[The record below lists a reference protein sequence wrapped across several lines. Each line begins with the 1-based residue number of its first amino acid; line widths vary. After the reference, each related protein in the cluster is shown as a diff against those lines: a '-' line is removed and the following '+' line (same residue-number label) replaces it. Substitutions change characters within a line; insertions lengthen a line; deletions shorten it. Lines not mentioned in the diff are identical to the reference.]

1 MLLGVVKKWNEVDGW
16 GFIESDNGDDYFVHI
31 SNVRS
36 GQNLNLNCRVKFDI
50 SEGQRGPEAEN
61 VSLV

>member
-1 MLLGVVKKWNEVDGW
+1 MVNEKWNKIDGW

-36 GQNLNLNCRVKFDI
+36 GQDLHLYSRVRFDP

-61 VSLV
+61 VSLI